1 MERKRERASSQND
14 DARFPFWDVFF
25 SVLCSDDAAA
35 DDDGAAAA
43 AAAAAADD
51 DDDDD
56 DDDVDDVDVVVD
68 YDDSAAAD
76 RLLCWM
82 HVSFFLG
89 FFESTMLCRA
99 RVGTVYVM

>member
-56 DDDVDDVDVVVD
+56 DVDDVDVVVD